1 MELSYF
7 IGFVLYF
14 CVCQYVIE
22 KEKLPKKLFEVS
34 TIKLLLMGI
43 GSIIASV
50 VIAAITQMGSIL
62 VIAVTL
68 FVASMIAGKYRKV
81 FNKMEEGQKV

>member
-1 MELSYF
+1 MEFSYF
-7 IGFVLYF
+7 VGFILYF
-14 CVCQYVIE
+14 CICQYVIE
-22 KEKLPKKLFEVS
+22 KEKLPKKIVEMS

-43 GSIIASV
+43 GLIVASI
-50 VIAAITQMGSIL
+50 VIAAITHTGAIL